1 MSGKPEWIE
10 ESAHQYTTD
19 EETDDWDPY
28 VDDGRGYRF
37 VTPEEGLEMFDCE
50 ARHLMN
56 MSGEEFLRRWDAGEF
71 NELMSGYGDE
81 HSNLVSLVL
90 MIPFARQES
99 SYHWSVR

>member
-1 MSGKPEWIE
+1 MSGKSEQAE
-10 ESAHQYTTD
+10 ETVHHYNTD

-37 VTPEEGLEMFDCE
+37 VTPEEGWEMFDCE

-71 NELMSGYGDE
+71 NELMGGTGRD
-81 HSNLVSLVL
+81 HLDLVSLVL
-90 MIPFARQES
+90 MIPFAGRKP
-99 SYHWSVR
+99 